1 MELPDSIKTLCKAS
15 SQNERL
21 CPETLKEHQMSLFL
35 SRCPLW
41 LTAFLIVALPTIAA
55 MYGPALIRR
64 RVALERLT
72 INNEIAGFKFATVG
86 VLYAVLVAFA
96 IIMVWERFAD
106 AESAVA
112 QEAGA
117 ATVLYRLASGTDP
130 EAVAM
135 RRALDNYL
143 ALAIERDWPQME
155 IEGKSNDVTRALDGV
170 YATAVRLAQSGSRP
184 SAILF
189 AVFNQLDA
197 LTQARRSRLH
207 LAIGIVPPMLW
218 VVLTFGAVL
227 TVGFTFFF
235 GTKNLRAQIMM
246 TGILSLVVFMSL
258 FVIVSINHPFTGP
271 VHVDSEQLRAVLAE
285 FGRS

>member
-1 MELPDSIKTLCKAS
+1 
-15 SQNERL
+15 
-21 CPETLKEHQMSLFL
+21 MSLFL

-41 LTAFLIVALPTIAA
+41 VTAFLVVVLPTVAA

-64 RVALERLT
+64 KVALERLT
-72 INNEIAGFKFATVG
+72 NNNEIAGFKFATVG

-106 AESAVA
+106 AETAVA

-117 ATVLYRLASGTDP
+117 ATALYRLASGTDP
-130 EAVAM
+130 EAVDM

-143 ALAIERDWPQME
+143 ALAIERDWPQMAL
-155 IEGKSNDVTRALDGV
+155 EGESRDVTKALDGV
-170 YATAVRLAQSGSRP
+170 YAMALRLAHNGSQPTAV
-184 SAILF
+184 LF
-189 AVFNQLDA
+189 AVFNQLDV

-218 VVLTFGAVL
+218 VVLTLGAVL

-246 TGILSLVVFMSL
+246 TGILSLVAFMSL

-271 VHVDSEQLRAVLAE
+271 VHVGSEPLHDVLAE

>member
-1 MELPDSIKTLCKAS
+1 VHRL
-15 SQNERL
+15 ERL
-21 CPETLKEHQMSLFL
+21 RTKALKEHPMSLFL

-41 LTAFLIVALPTIAA
+41 LTAILIVVLPTIAA

-117 ATVLYRLASGTDP
+117 ATALYRLASGPDP
-130 EAVAM
+130 GGVEL
-135 RRALDNYL
+135 RRALDSYL
-143 ALAIERDWPQME
+143 TLAIERDWPQMAL
-155 IEGKSNDVTRALDGV
+155 EGKSRDVTSALDGV
-170 YATAVRLAQSGSRP
+170 YASAVRLAQGGSRP
-184 SAILF
+184 TAILF
-189 AVFNQLDA
+189 AMFNQLDA
-197 LTQARRSRLH
+197 LTQARRNRLH

-218 VVLTFGAVL
+218 VVLTLGGVL

-246 TGILSLVVFMSL
+246 TGILSMVVFMSL

-271 VHVDSEQLRAVLAE
+271 VHVDSEPLQAVLAE
-285 FGRS
+285 FGRR

>member
-1 MELPDSIKTLCKAS
+1 
-15 SQNERL
+15 
-21 CPETLKEHQMSLFL
+21 MSLFL

-41 LTAFLIVALPTIAA
+41 FTAILVVVLPTIAA
-55 MYGPALIRR
+55 MFGPALIRR

-117 ATVLYRLASGTDP
+117 ATALYRLAYGTDP
-130 EAVAM
+130 ETVDM
-135 RRALDNYL
+135 RHALGNYL
-143 ALAIERDWPQME
+143 TLVIARDWPQMAR
-155 IEGKSNDVTRALDGV
+155 EGKSTEVTTALDGV
-170 YATAVRLAQSGSRP
+170 YATALRLAQSGSRP
-184 SAILF
+184 T
-189 AVFNQLDA
+189 AVLVAMFSQLDA
-197 LTQARRSRLH
+197 LTQARRNRLH

-218 VVLTFGAVL
+218 GVLIIGGVL

-235 GTKNLRAQIMM
+235 GTRNLRAQILM
-246 TGILSLVVFMSL
+246 TGILSVVVFMSL

-271 VHVDSEQLRAVLAE
+271 VHVDSEPLDDVLAE
-285 FGRS
+285 FGRN

>member
-1 MELPDSIKTLCKAS
+1 
-15 SQNERL
+15 
-21 CPETLKEHQMSLFL
+21 MSLFL

-41 LTAFLIVALPTIAA
+41 FSAILVVVLPTIAA

-117 ATVLYRLASGTDP
+117 VTALYRLASGTDAASV
-130 EAVAM
+130 EI
-135 RRALDNYL
+135 RHALDNYV
-143 ALAIERDWPQME
+143 ALAIEQDWPQMAR
-155 IEGKSNDVTRALDGV
+155 EGKSSDVTNALDEV
-170 YATAVRLAQSGSRP
+170 YTTCLKLAHNGSQPTAV
-184 SAILF
+184 LF
-189 AVFNQLDA
+189 AMFNQLDA
-197 LTQARRSRLH
+197 LTQARRTRLH
-207 LAIGIVPPMLW
+207 LAAGIVPPMLW
-218 VVLTFGAVL
+218 VVLTLGGIL

-246 TGILSLVVFMSL
+246 TGILSSVVFMSL

-271 VHVDSEQLRAVLAE
+271 VHVDSDALRDVLAD
-285 FGRS
+285 FGRR

>member
-1 MELPDSIKTLCKAS
+1 
-15 SQNERL
+15 
-21 CPETLKEHQMSLFL
+21 MSLFL

-41 LTAFLIVALPTIAA
+41 LAAILVVVLPTIAA
-55 MYGPALIRR
+55 MCGPALIRR

-72 INNEIAGFKFATVG
+72 VNNEVAGFKFATVG

-117 ATVLYRLASGTDP
+117 ATALYRLASGADAD
-130 EAVAM
+130 AVEM

-143 ALAIERDWPQME
+143 ALAIQQDWPRMAL
-155 IEGKSNDVTRALDGV
+155 EGTSTDVTGALDGV
-170 YATAVRLAQSGSRP
+170 YAAAMRFAQSGSRP
-184 SAILF
+184 T
-189 AVFNQLDA
+189 AVLLAMFNQLDT
-197 LTQARRSRLH
+197 LTQARRNRLH

-218 VVLTFGAVL
+218 VVLIVGGVL
-227 TVGFTFFF
+227 TVAFTFFF
-235 GTKNLRAQIMM
+235 GTKNIRAQIMM
-246 TGILSLVVFMSL
+246 TGILSIVVFMSL

-271 VHVDSEQLRAVLAE
+271 VHVDSEPLRAVLAE
-285 FGRS
+285 FGRR

>member
-1 MELPDSIKTLCKAS
+1 
-15 SQNERL
+15 
-21 CPETLKEHQMSLFL
+21 MSLFL

-41 LTAFLIVALPTIAA
+41 LTAILVVVLPTIAA

-96 IIMVWERFAD
+96 IVMVWERFAD

-117 ATVLYRLASGTDP
+117 ATALYRLASGEDA
-130 EAVAM
+130 EAVQL
-135 RRALDNYL
+135 RGALNNYL
-143 ALAIERDWPQME
+143 TLAIERDWPQMAL
-155 IEGKSNDVTRALDGV
+155 EGRSREVTSSLDVV
-170 YATAVRLAQSGSRP
+170 YATAVRFAQSGSRP
-184 SAILF
+184 TAVLF
-189 AVFNQLDA
+189 AMFNQLDA

-207 LAIGIVPPMLW
+207 LASGIVPSMLW
-218 VVLTFGAVL
+218 VVLTLGGAL
-227 TVGFTFFF
+227 TVSFTFFF

-246 TGILSLVVFMSL
+246 TGILSVVVFMSL

-271 VHVDSEQLRAVLAE
+271 VHVDSEPLRSVLEE
-285 FGRS
+285 FGRG

>member
-1 MELPDSIKTLCKAS
+1 
-15 SQNERL
+15 
-21 CPETLKEHQMSLFL
+21 MSLFL

-41 LTAFLIVALPTIAA
+41 FTAILVVVLPTIAA
-55 MYGPALIRR
+55 MCGPALIRR

-117 ATVLYRLASGTDP
+117 ATALYRLASGTDP
-130 EAVAM
+130 QAVEM
-135 RRALDNYL
+135 RRALDSYL
-143 ALAIERDWPQME
+143 ASAIERDWTQMAL
-155 IEGKSNDVTRALDGV
+155 EGKSNDVTSALDRV
-170 YATAVRLAQSGSRP
+170 YAAAMQLAQSGSRP
-184 SAILF
+184 TAVLF
-189 AVFNQLDA
+189 AMFNQLDA
-197 LTQARRSRLH
+197 LTQARRNRLH
-207 LAIGIVPPMLW
+207 LAVGIVPPMLW
-218 VVLTFGAVL
+218 VVLTVGGIL
-227 TVGFTFFF
+227 TVGFTLFF

-246 TGILSLVVFMSL
+246 TGILSIVVFMSL

-271 VHVDSEQLRAVLAE
+271 VHVDSEPLNAVLAE
-285 FGRS
+285 FGHL

>member
-1 MELPDSIKTLCKAS
+1 
-15 SQNERL
+15 
-21 CPETLKEHQMSLFL
+21 MSLFL

-41 LTAFLIVALPTIAA
+41 FAAILVVVLPTIAA

-72 INNEIAGFKFATVG
+72 VNNEIAGFKFATVG

-106 AESAVA
+106 AESAVS

-117 ATVLYRLASGTDP
+117 ATALYRLASGTDP
-130 EAVAM
+130 DAVEL

-143 ALAIERDWPQME
+143 ALAIERDWPQMALE
-155 IEGKSNDVTRALDGV
+155 RNSSDVRSALDGV
-170 YATAVRLAQSGSRP
+170 YANAVRLAQNGSRP
-184 SAILF
+184 T
-189 AVFNQLDA
+189 AVLLAMFNQLDA
-197 LTQARRSRLH
+197 LTQARRTRLH

-218 VVLTFGAVL
+218 VVLTLGGVL
-227 TVGFTFFF
+227 TVGFTLFF

-246 TGILSLVVFMSL
+246 TGILSILVFMSL

-271 VHVDSEQLRAVLAE
+271 VHVESEPLRAVLAE
-285 FGRS
+285 FGHR

>member
-1 MELPDSIKTLCKAS
+1 
-15 SQNERL
+15 
-21 CPETLKEHQMSLFL
+21 MSLFL

-41 LTAFLIVALPTIAA
+41 LAAILVVILPTIAA

-64 RVALERLT
+64 RVALEHLT

-117 ATVLYRLASGTDP
+117 ATALYRLASGPDP
-130 EAVAM
+130 DAVDL
-135 RRALDNYL
+135 RRSLDNYL
-143 ALAIERDWPQME
+143 ALSIERDWPQMAL
-155 IEGKSNDVTRALDGV
+155 EGKSSAVTSALDGV
-170 YATAVRLAQSGSRP
+170 YVASVRLAQSGSRP
-184 SAILF
+184 TAVLF
-189 AVFNQLDA
+189 AMFSQLDA

-218 VVLTFGAVL
+218 VVLTLGGVL
-227 TVGFTFFF
+227 TVAFTFFF

-258 FVIVSINHPFTGP
+258 FVIVSINHPFTGA
-271 VHVDSEQLRAVLAE
+271 VHVDSEPLQAVLEE
-285 FGRS
+285 FGRK

>member
-1 MELPDSIKTLCKAS
+1 
-15 SQNERL
+15 
-21 CPETLKEHQMSLFL
+21 MSLFL

-41 LTAFLIVALPTIAA
+41 FTALLVVVLPTIAA

-64 RVALERLT
+64 RVTLERLT

-117 ATVLYRLASGTDP
+117 ATALYRLAPGADP
-130 EAVAM
+130 EAVEM
-135 RRALDNYL
+135 RRALDSYL
-143 ALAIERDWPQME
+143 ALVIERDWPQMALE
-155 IEGKSNDVTRALDGV
+155 RESSDVKNGLDRV
-170 YATAVRLAQSGSRP
+170 YAAAVRLAQVGSRP
-184 SAILF
+184 TAVLF
-189 AVFNQLDA
+189 AMFNQLDA

-207 LAIGIVPPMLW
+207 LAIGIVPSMLW
-218 VVLTFGAVL
+218 VVLTVGGVL

-235 GTKNLRAQIMM
+235 GTKNLRAQILM
-246 TGILSLVVFMSL
+246 TGILSIVVFMSL

-271 VHVDSEQLRAVLAE
+271 VHVDSEPLRAVLAE

>member
-1 MELPDSIKTLCKAS
+1 
-15 SQNERL
+15 
-21 CPETLKEHQMSLFL
+21 MSLFL

-41 LTAFLIVALPTIAA
+41 FSAILVVVLPTIAA

-117 ATVLYRLASGTDP
+117 ATALYRLASGKDP
-130 EAVAM
+130 EAVEI
-135 RRALDNYL
+135 RRTLDNYL
-143 ALAIERDWPQME
+143 ALAIERDWPQMAL
-155 IEGKSNDVTRALDGV
+155 EGKSGDVTSALDGV
-170 YATAVRLAQSGSRP
+170 YASSVRLAQNGSRP
-184 SAILF
+184 TAILF
-189 AVFNQLDA
+189 EMFNQLDA

-207 LAIGIVPPMLW
+207 LAAGIVPPMLW
-218 VVLTFGAVL
+218 VVLTLGGVL
-227 TVGFTFFF
+227 TVAFTLFF

-246 TGILSLVVFMSL
+246 TGILSTVVFMSL

-271 VHVDSEQLRAVLAE
+271 VHVDSEMLRDVLAE
-285 FGRS
+285 FGHH

>member
-1 MELPDSIKTLCKAS
+1 
-15 SQNERL
+15 
-21 CPETLKEHQMSLFL
+21 MSLFL

-41 LTAFLIVALPTIAA
+41 FAAILVVVLPTIAA
-55 MYGPALIRR
+55 MYGPPLIRR

-72 INNEIAGFKFATVG
+72 VNNEIAGFKFATVG

-117 ATVLYRLASGTDP
+117 ATALYRLASGTDP
-130 EAVAM
+130 DAVEM
-135 RRALDNYL
+135 RRTLDNYL
-143 ALAIERDWPQME
+143 ALAIERDWPQMAL
-155 IEGKSNDVTRALDGV
+155 EGKSSDVTRALDGV

-184 SAILF
+184 T
-189 AVFNQLDA
+189 AVLLAMFNQLDA

-218 VVLTFGAVL
+218 VVLTLGGVL

-246 TGILSLVVFMSL
+246 TGILSILVFMSL

-271 VHVDSEQLRAVLAE
+271 VHVDSEPLRAVLAE
-285 FGRS
+285 FGHR